1 MNFKYLSI
9 VAAIASIA
17 FSSQTAQASSYSSVL
32 SFNES
37 PNPGNGFY
45 KASYQGVQWNGAL
58 GPLTATNVMGSV
70 GGPGPAVL
78 YIGNFTESTASGL
91 QCSGAIQLTRY
102 NNGGGYR
109 LSVVKTASSGSGCGF
124 RLHNTEKFG
133 MIESLPIANSSGNF
147 TPANS
152 TTRFLQ
158 NGNFAIWPKWKVVDP
173 TGLNCRNTGPGGLVV
188 GAFPVATVIN
198 VTGFHSN
205 GTWLR
210 TSYNGTPCYVRSNS
224 TYLSPVQIPF

>member
-17 FSSQTAQASSYSSVL
+17 FSSQTAQASSYQGNQRL
-32 SFNES
+32 SLNES
-37 PNPGNGFY
+37 TNPGSGFY
-45 KASYQGVQWNGAL
+45 KAFYGGVQWNGTL
-58 GPLTATNVMGSV
+58 GPLTVTNGNGSI
-70 GGPGPAVL
+70 GGPGPEVV
-78 YIGNFTESTASGL
+78 YSGNFTESTASGL
-91 QCSGAIQLTRY
+91 QCTGGITLTRY
-102 NNGGGYR
+102 GNPYA
-109 LSVVKTASSGSGCGF
+109 LSVRKQGASSGCGN
-124 RLHNTEKFG
+124 RLDTEKFG
-133 MIESLPIANSSGNF
+133 MTESLPIANSSGNF